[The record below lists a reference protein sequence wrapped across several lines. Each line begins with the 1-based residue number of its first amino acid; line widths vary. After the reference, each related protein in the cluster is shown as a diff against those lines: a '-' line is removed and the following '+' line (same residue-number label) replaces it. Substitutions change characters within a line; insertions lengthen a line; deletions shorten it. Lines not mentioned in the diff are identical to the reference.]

1 MTNVLIG
8 AAVSLGASA
17 LSALFAPSRV
27 IRNKVERNKQDN
39 FTRPRASEGDSIS
52 KVWGQGRVGGI
63 LLYADFPPEERV
75 SESVTRQNQGGKGGG
90 GTTTVT
96 TERTYTYWGSCA
108 YLLCG
113 KTTQVNEIRFNS
125 KLVWKNGQVQP
136 ILESSGCT
144 FRIYH
149 GDDNQQIDSLLQ
161 VKLNNLAIPYRHRTI
176 LVCEDLPLA
185 EFGNAYPQCS
195 ALVRNGDPSLADVIN
210 DLCLE
215 SPFLLES
222 DLDTSELDNILIDG
236 YQIDNQST
244 IAEQLT
250 QLQNIHFFDLVD
262 NGLVLKFQ
270 NQFRSTG
277 TFLMDSELGA
287 FEEDGER
294 PNSYQEEA
302 RELTDLPT
310 QIEIKYFDK
319 NNNLLEGIARSV
331 SFPTAT
337 HINRVTI
344 DYPGV
349 LSESDAKNIANK
361 LLWIAWTRSKTQTLS
376 LPPKYS
382 YFEPGDIFA
391 LEIAGR
397 QKQVQITQIEIG
409 ANYLVL
415 AKTWTYNSAVYG
427 WDQTLVDEPDFEPSP
442 IPDPTPPP
450 PTNTPLFTV
459 SPTILRVLDIPL
471 AYSTDTPGL
480 YAFADGDANWRNANL
495 YISTDLGVTYNFV
508 DTFVTRSI
516 LGTCQTIFNGTTV
529 SVRVPFHASL
539 ASISEALFLEGR
551 NRSLIG
557 AEIVD
562 FQNATLTGNQG
573 TDKIFE
579 LSAPF
584 TRGINNTP
592 QTHAANETFYLLSG
606 YKLNLPAQRSDIGKT
621 FYFKA
626 VSPGQTLADVAP
638 VILVFQGKAFQVS
651 IDDFSPRQGAI
662 GVTVTISGMGFTG
675 ATAVSFN
682 EIAAQSFTVVSDTTI
697 TAVVAVGTTTGK
709 IRVTAP
715 LGVGESAI
723 DFTIVQPSTLT
734 VQEEGIAVSSR
745 QTLNFI
751 GGAVTAVD
759 NPTENRT
766 DITVVALTV
775 QEEGTAVSSR
785 QTLNFI
791 GDAVTA
797 VDNPTENR
805 TDITVI
811 IPELLQSADGDLI
824 TRHFDN
830 LNAKPYFLDVAAPF
844 SYRIDR
850 IALQSTT
857 GNANG
862 ALEINGA
869 PVSGLSNLAVSTS
882 LVISAATANN
892 FVTQG
897 AQVRFNVASSS
908 ATDVGLTLH
917 ITKFLTGS
925 NEDPILNVLKNDLIW
940 GFEFRSGNNVRKD
953 VKTNSN
959 LLSQNGNPSLTSG
972 GILDSLALSGMNI
985 FNNLFYPNGTDEKGD
1000 FRRTHTIA
1008 YLYRTPAS
1016 FTDFTA
1022 DFVLAKDEY
1031 FARRE
1036 ANQLILRVTNP
1047 ERLVLYYEYMRSG
1060 QNLNFDNNIQLN
1072 TWYLFISKYNANNLT
1087 VTGKLNNVL
1096 SSTETF
1102 SASPPSPFNI
1112 HFYIGARRNENL
1124 VFDNFTFQG
1133 RLQYI
1138 YRWNRLTTNAED
1150 DYLWN
1155 NGNFRF
1161 LY

>member
-75 SESVTRQNQGGKGGG
+75 SESVTRQKQGGKGGG

-113 KTTQVNEIRFNS
+113 KTTQIDEIRFNS
-125 KLVWKNGQVQP
+125 KLVWKSGQLQP

-161 VKLNNLAIPYRHRTI
+161 VKLNNLAIPYRHRSI
-176 LVCEDLPLA
+176 LVCEGLPLA

-195 ALVRNGDPSLADVIN
+195 ALVRNGDPSLADVIS

-222 DLDTSELDNILIDG
+222 DLDTSELDNITIDG

-250 QLQNIHFFDLVD
+250 QLQNIYFFDLVD

-270 NQFRSTG
+270 KQFRPTG
-277 TFLMDSELGA
+277 TFLAASELGA

-294 PNSYQEEA
+294 PNSYQEET

-319 NNNLLEGIARSV
+319 NNNLLEAIARSV

-376 LPPKYS
+376 LPPKYAQ
-382 YFEPGDIFA
+382 FEPGDILE
-391 LEIAGR
+391 LEIAGT

-450 PTNTPLFTV
+450 PTNTPLPTV

-471 AYSTDTPGL
+471 AYPTDTPGL
-480 YAFADGDANWRNANL
+480 YAFADGDANWKNANL
-495 YISTDLGVTYNFV
+495 YISTDLGVTYSFV
-508 DTFVTRSI
+508 DTFVTRSLFGI
-516 LGTCQTIFNGTTV
+516 SQTIFNGTSV
-529 SVRVPFHASL
+529 DVRVSSQASL

-557 AEIVD
+557 SEIVD
-562 FQNATLTGNQG
+562 FQNATLTGNVG
-573 TDKIFE
+573 TDKIYQ
-579 LSAPF
+579 LTAPF
-584 TRGINNTP
+584 TRGIRSTP
-592 QTHAANETFYLLSG
+592 QTHVANENFYFLSG

-626 VSPGQTLADVAP
+626 VSPGQTLSDVTP
-638 VILVFQGKAFQVS
+638 VILLFQGKAFQVA
-651 IDDFSPRQGAI
+651 INDFSPRQGAI
-662 GVTVTISGMGFTG
+662 GTTVTITGLGFTG
-675 ATAVSFN
+675 ATAASFN
-682 EIAAQSFTVVSDTTI
+682 NVPAQSFIVDSDTTL
-697 TAVVAVGTTTGK
+697 TAVVATGTTTGK

-715 LGVGESAI
+715 LGIGVSAV
-723 DFTIVQPSTLT
+723 DFTIVNDASLLSIQD
-734 VQEEGIAVSSR
+734 EGNLVGAR
-745 QTLNFI
+745 PTLNFI
-751 GGAVTAVD
+751 GPNVSATD
-759 NPTENRT
+759 NPGSNRVDVT
-766 DITVVALTV
+766 INPPTIQD
-775 QEEGTAVSSR
+775 EGVIIAAR
-785 QTLNFI
+785 PTLNFI
-791 GDAVTA
+791 GPNVSAT
-797 VDNPTENR
+797 DNPGSNR
-805 TDITVI
+805 VDVT
-811 IPELLQSADGDLI
+811 
-824 TRHFDN
+824 
-830 LNAKPYFLDVAAPF
+830 LNKE
-844 SYRIDR
+844 DR
-850 IALQSTT
+850 IFGEIEQPTVKEYT
-857 GNANG
+857 
-862 ALEINGA
+862 LEYFVSRPYVIKNLIIGTSSGTASVSIQINGVN
-869 PVSGLSNLAVSTS
+869 VSGLANLAVSSTR
-882 LVISAATANN
+882 LGAAA
-892 FVTQG
+892 
-897 AQVRFNVASSS
+897 
-908 ATDVGLTLH
+908 
-917 ITKFLTGS
+917 
-925 NEDPILNVLKNDLIW
+925 
-940 GFEFRSGNNVRKD
+940 GNNLV
-953 VKTNSN
+953 V
-959 LLSQNGNPSLTSG
+959 LGNTISL
-972 GILDSLALSGMNI
+972 
-985 FNNLFYPNGTDEKGD
+985 
-1000 FRRTHTIA
+1000 
-1008 YLYRTPAS
+1008 
-1016 FTDFTA
+1016 
-1022 DFVLAKDEY
+1022 
-1031 FARRE
+1031 
-1036 ANQLILRVTNP
+1036 
-1047 ERLVLYYEYMRSG
+1047 LVLSVNNAT
-1060 QNLNFDNNIQLN
+1060 NLKF
-1072 TWYLFISKYNANNLT
+1072 NL
-1087 VTGKLNNVL
+1087 
-1096 SSTETF
+1096 
-1102 SASPPSPFNI
+1102 
-1112 HFYIGARRNENL
+1112 
-1124 VFDNFTFQG
+1124 
-1133 RLQYI
+1133 I
-1138 YRWNRLTTNAED
+1138 Y
-1150 DYLWN
+1150 DYA
-1155 NGNFRF
+1155 
-1161 LY
+1161 